1 MKSFLQIVCAAAM
14 GLCPVAMGLVPND
27 TLFQYQ
33 WPLKN
38 TGGLLADGITPNKVG
53 ADMHLEE
60 AWDIT
65 TGDSSIIVA
74 ILDTGCKWNWPDLI
88 NRIWVNRGEIEGN
101 GIDDDGN
108 GFIDDV
114 RGWNFHDNNNDIM
127 DLDGHGTSV
136 ASVLG
141 SATNNTEGFAGVD
154 WKCKLMI
161 LKDGRENGEGLLK
174 NSTNAIRYAIQMNAS
189 VINISAGA
197 IGALLS
203 IEYID
208 AISQAIQAGIIV
220 VVGAGNE
227 GLEPLSSL
235 AELPGVIAV
244 GATGPDDSRAHNPLN
259 GGTGS
264 NFGSRLDLIAP
275 GEYIP
280 TLDVFAAEPYNQLR
294 SGTSASAPHVSGVV
308 SLLLAQNPRRTPAQ
322 IRDLLCQTADDL
334 VGDPAEDTPGRDK
347 YYGCGRVNAYR
358 ALSAVGSLKPR
369 RFRFQESAA
378 VLSLYTLNGRKVFG
392 IQKERRLRPFG
403 LPAGFGP

>member
-1 MKSFLQIVCAAAM
+1 
-14 GLCPVAMGLVPND
+14 VAQALVPND
-27 TLFQYQ
+27 TLFRYQ

-74 ILDTGCKWNWPDLI
+74 ILDTGCKWDWPDLI
-88 NRIWVNRGEIEGN
+88 DRIWVNHGEIEGN

-161 LKDGRENGEGLLK
+161 LKDGREDESGFLK
-174 NSTNAIRYAIQMNAS
+174 NTTSAINYAIRMKANVLNFSSGNIEGALTPDFKNAIEQ
-189 VINISAGA
+189 
-197 IGALLS
+197 AL
-203 IEYID
+203 
-208 AISQAIQAGIIV
+208 QAGITIV
-220 VVGAGNE
+220 AGAGNE
-227 GLEPLSSL
+227 GLEALTSI

-244 GATGPDDSRAHNPLN
+244 GATGPDDSRAHNPLT

-264 NFGSRLDLIAP
+264 NFGSRLDLVAP

-280 TLDVFAAEPYNQLR
+280 ALEVFAAEPSQQLL
-294 SGTSASAPHVSGVV
+294 SGTSYSTPHVSGVV
-308 SLLLAQNPRRTPAQ
+308 SLLLAQNPRQTPAQ

-369 RFRFQESAA
+369 KFRFQESAA
-378 VLSLYTLNGRKVFG
+378 VLSLYTLQGRKVFG
-392 IQKERRLRPFG
+392 IQKERRLHPFG
-403 LPAGFGP
+403 LPSGFGP